1 MKKILEVALG
11 VVTGIGGFLEVGS
24 LATSA
29 QAGAAFHYQLLWAV
43 ALGTLGLII
52 LVEMSGRL
60 AAVSGHTLAGAMR
73 ERFGFPYFALAMA
86 VVLLVSLMVL
96 AAEIGGVALA
106 LQMAS
111 GIDPRWWAIPLAAV
125 AWALLWKGTFSV
137 IEYGTAGLGF
147 VSVAFLVA
155 ALRLHPGWGHVGA
168 ALIPSRPA
176 DHAPRYWFLAVSIL
190 GAAISPYLFF
200 FYSAGA
206 IEDKWDVTYVGLNRV
221 VATLGNALGGLL
233 AGAVLLVAACVF
245 HSRGIQVDR
254 YEQLGM
260 MLTGPFG
267 RWGFALLVVGLGVNC
282 FGATTEIT
290 LAAAYVVAQAFGWS
304 WGEDAHPRN
313 HARFNLTY
321 TVVLAIAAIPVTL
334 GADPLALTNVSM
346 AATAAS
352 LPVTIVPMLVLMND
366 GDLLQRYTNGW
377 LANTALGLL
386 ALLSVV
392 LLLVALPLQIL
403 GG

>member
-1 MKKILEVALG
+1 MKKIFEVALG

-24 LATSA
+24 FATSA
-29 QAGAAFHYQLLWAV
+29 QAGADFRYQLLWAV
-43 ALGTLGLII
+43 ALGTLGLIV

-73 ERFGFPYFALAMA
+73 ERFGWPFFAAAMA
-86 VVLLVSLMVL
+86 VVLVVSLMVL
-96 AAEIGGVALA
+96 ASEIGGVSLA

-111 GIDPRWWAIPLAAV
+111 GIDMRWWALPLVVV
-125 AWALLWKGTFSV
+125 AWALLWKGTFSA
-137 IEYGTAGLGF
+137 IEYGTAGLGL

-155 ALRLHPGWGHVGA
+155 AVRLHPGWASVGA
-168 ALIPSRPA
+168 ALLPTRPA
-176 DHAPRYWFLAVSIL
+176 DHAAHYWFLAVSIL
-190 GAAISPYLFF
+190 GAAISPYLFM

-206 IEDKWDVTYVGLNRV
+206 IEDKWDVTFVPINRV

-233 AGAVLLVAACVF
+233 AGAVLVVAARVF
-245 HSRGIQVDR
+245 HSRGIGIDR

-260 MLTGPFG
+260 ILTGPLG
-267 RWGFALLVVGLGVNC
+267 RWGFALFLVGLGVNC
-282 FGATTEIT
+282 FGATAEIT
-290 LAAAYVVAQAFGWS
+290 LASAYVIAQGLGWG
-304 WGEDAHPRN
+304 WGEDAHPSK
-313 HARFNLTY
+313 HARFSLTY
-321 TVVLAIAAIPVTL
+321 TVVLAIAAVPIIL
-334 GADPLALTNVSM
+334 GADPLRLTNVSM

-366 GDLLQRYTNGW
+366 GDLLQRHTNGW

-392 LLLVALPLQIL
+392 LLVVALPLQLL